1 MNNQTYIFIG
11 RSASGKG
18 TQINKM
24 IDFLK
29 QKGES
34 DFFHLEAGNSFREF
48 ISRDGYSEKIARE
61 ISEKGELQP
70 EFLSIWAWGNEIVEK
85 FAGNKFVFIDGTPRR
100 LVEAKILE
108 SALDFYN
115 LNNINII
122 YLQTSRQCSI
132 DRMKNRKRKDDIKE
146 ESIQERM
153 NWFEREVSEVVD
165 YYRAHKNH
173 NFIEIDGEQSI
184 EKVHQDIIDSIDF

>member
-1 MNNQTYIFIG
+1 MNNQAYIFIG

-18 TQINKM
+18 TQVNKM

-34 DFFHLEAGNSFREF
+34 DFFHLEAGNSFRDF
-48 ISRDGYSEKIARE
+48 ISGGGYSEKIARE

-70 EFLSIWAWGNEIVEK
+70 EFLSVWAWGNEMVTK
-85 FAGNKFVFIDGTPRR
+85 FKGNKFIFIDGTPRR
-100 LVEAKILE
+100 VIEAKILE
-108 SALDFYN
+108 SALDFYG
-115 LNNINII
+115 LDNINVI
-122 YLQTSRQCSI
+122 YIKTSRQCSI
-132 DRMKNRKRKDDIKE
+132 DRMKERKRDDDVKE

-153 NWFEREVSEVVD
+153 NWFEKEVSEVID
-165 YYRAHKNH
+165 YYRSHKNH

-184 EKVHQDIIDSIDF
+184 EKVHKDIINVLDF